1 MGFEDILDWIKEK
14 LKAVWEWIKKIVL
27 KIVNFFKNIVSF
39 FKDPN
44 RLKKLQADKD
54 RIAVAIKE
62 NLANGNYQVVNCLYD
77 KEKSELVT
85 PEQDAEVITA
95 EQLDAQTISTF
106 GDKEMVVCQ

>member
-1 MGFEDILDWIKEK
+1 MGPRIKEK
-14 LKAVWEWIKKIVL
+14 LAGVWEWIKKIDL
-27 KIVNFFKNIVSF
+27 KIVSFLKDIIGF

-62 NLANGNYQVVNCLYD
+62 NLANGNYQIVNCLYD

-95 EQLDAQTISTF
+95 EQLDAQTISVF
-106 GDKEMVVCQ
+106 GDKEAIVLQ

>member
-1 MGFEDILDWIKEK
+1 MGFGDMIEWIKEK
-14 LKAVWEWIKKIVL
+14 LAAVWEWIKKIVL
-27 KIVNFFKNIVSF
+27 KIVSFLKNIMGF

-44 RLKKLQADKD
+44 RLKKLKADQD

-95 EQLDAQTISTF
+95 EQLDAQTISNF
-106 GDKEMVVCQ
+106 GDKEMVVLQ